1 MRKINLDYQLLFV
14 KFPIIFPLI
23 YAFILYQFPNF
34 ETELIILT
42 ILILAETHFAATWPF
57 LIDKVNL
64 PYFKKYRVSLIV
76 VPIIIVFF
84 SFLAF
89 FTINKLF
96 LLCFFAA
103 NMYHVT
109 RQSFGVS
116 KLYCKN
122 INENKTQEIS
132 IYFFAFLFFLIGFFR
147 FYLPIINEEHILT
160 LNLIIGFLLVS
171 FSIFYLLKYRY
182 SENFLIFLT
191 GCLIFYPICFV
202 NNFIHAII
210 MGVTMHFTQYLYLVY
225 NIYDYRKKDKSK
237 NIEKSFLDRIY
248 NYLIII
254 FLYSLIM
261 TAFSFFGEAKN
272 LYLKNLIIVPII
284 GQMLHFYLDSQLW
297 KFSEKYNRDNTLFY
311 INKFIK

>member
-1 MRKINLDYQLLFV
+1 MLKINLDYQLLFV

-34 ETELIILT
+34 ESELIILT

-147 FYLPIINEEHILT
+147 FYLPIINEKHILT